1 MGAKGP
7 GRRVVLVVG
16 ALAAVALVSA
26 VYAIAGHQP
35 SNVQSYTGCLT
46 NGGAITD
53 MQAGDVPRKACDSQ
67 IHLSG
72 GDITAVNAG
81 TGLTG
86 GGGDGA
92 VTLSVDAGSIDP
104 NTVQRRVSGSCADG
118 GAISQI
124 HQDGTVEC
132 TAGQSVFEAVLN
144 GGDVPNDL
152 ATIGSLPLPAG
163 KFLIT
168 AKLAVR
174 PVGIDGNT
182 DAYYD
187 ANCQLVAGNDA
198 DGASE
203 SDDTSDTWHFGRSG
217 TMSMIITHE
226 FTDAGNAHVDC
237 YDSGDQSGPSDLF
250 FQNLVIAA
258 VRADTIVLP

>member
-7 GRRVVLVVG
+7 GRRVVFVAG
-16 ALAAVALVSA
+16 AVAAVALVSA

-46 NGGAITD
+46 SGGTVSD
-53 MQAGDVPRKACDSQ
+53 LQPGDVPRKACDPQ
-67 IHLSG
+67 IHVSG
-72 GDITAVNAG
+72 GDITAVNPG

-86 GGGDGA
+86 GGGNGA
-92 VTLSVDAGSIDP
+92 VTLSVDATGIDP
-104 NTVQRRVSGSCADG
+104 GTIQRRVVGSCADG

-132 TAGQSVFEAVLN
+132 SAGQSVFEAVLN
-144 GGDVPNDL
+144 GGDVPNDP

-163 KFLIT
+163 KYLIT

-174 PVGIDGNT
+174 PTGIGGDT
-182 DAYYD
+182 DEYYD
-187 ANCQLVAGNDA
+187 ANCQLVAGSDS
-198 DGASE
+198 DWASE

-226 FTDAGNAHVDC
+226 FTDAGSAHVDC

-250 FQNLVIAA
+250 FEFLVIAA